1 MREHTPCLSALLIAW
16 HQHYYDA
23 GNGTYWHMGLNS
35 ALITLQKSARET
47 SFDPPPPPLK
57 RLYQHGDLGKDKCF
71 YTPLNALVR
80 VRQRWISFWNR
91 KLHVQAV
98 IPASPPEGEMTW
110 YLGSCGSFNTR
121 AFTQSSH
128 TDSVALVLYSC
139 PSLSEP
145 QPSSSCHHLCLNIY
159 GRTVKPMLSS
169 TRRWICAG
177 HAFVRQIIPR
187 TGWKVFLY
195 SGSYNVGS

>member
-1 MREHTPCLSALLIAW
+1 MPQCSSNCLAPTLLWRRQRYLLTHGLEFCFDHIAEERPW
-16 HQHYYDA
+16 
-23 GNGTYWHMGLNS
+23 NFFW
-35 ALITLQKSARET
+35 
-47 SFDPPPPPLK
+47 PPPPPLK

-71 YTPLNALVR
+71 YTPLHALVR

-187 TGWKVFLY
+187 TGWKIFLY